1 MSDHDAWAQD
11 EAHSL
16 EEGEEGDVT
25 GPLCHEGGGGHV
37 EPGGGVDGG
46 ARAHQDPRH
55 QHQPDADLDVTL
67 GHESEQGVED
77 VPPGEHGGADDTDK
91 TDGFEFVND
100 DTK

>member
-1 MSDHDAWAQD
+1 MKQREESNVSC
-11 EAHSL
+11 SL
-16 EEGEEGDVT
+16 GQERGRRD
-25 GPLCHEGGGGHV
+25 V

-91 TDGFEFVND
+91 TDGFEFIND
-100 DTK
+100 DTKQW